1 MEALPPDP
9 AGEGASPAGG
19 AGNGGNGDAASLAA
33 PWARDTLRER
43 IIGHLR
49 RVGHDSISGIA
60 RSLRREGEAPAHR
73 LTIAGYLQAMT
84 DAGLLKEVERPPSKE
99 YLLASPETHWS
110 LHQRLW
116 RLLQDSPR
124 PEEERVRLLLACL
137 QLTLGRPVFAAELVH
152 AGVPRIPDGLE
163 RHVVA
168 DDVRRAYRRLF
179 ERKAAPRIDVPQR
192 DALFLLPPGDP
203 VLGSPLVQETLRRLA
218 VKAAGAEHLVAE
230 RPAAPQQ
237 RSLDLLGGAA
247 PPPPTPPGAP
257 TDQGTPG
264 GLP

>member
-1 MEALPPDP
+1 MEALPPDAP
-9 AGEGASPAGG
+9 ADGVGAPGSGDGPGGPGGPGGSIAG
-19 AGNGGNGDAASLAA
+19 

-43 IIGHLR
+43 IISHLR

-84 DAGLLKEVERPPSKE
+84 DAGLLKEVERPPSKV

-116 RLLQDSPR
+116 RLLQDVPR

-168 DDVRRAYRRLF
+168 DDVRRSYRRLF
-179 ERKAAPRIDVPQR
+179 ERKATPRIDVPQR
-192 DALFLLPPGDP
+192 DALYLLPPGDP
-203 VLGSPLVQETLRRLA
+203 VLGSPLAHETVRRLA
-218 VKAAGAEHLVAE
+218 VKAMAAEHLGAE

-237 RSLDLLGGAA
+237 RSLDLLGGGSGAGAA
-247 PPPPTPPGAP
+247 PDLG
-257 TDQGTPG
+257 GPG

>member
-1 MEALPPDP
+1 MEAPLDD
-9 AGEGASPAGG
+9 AATGDGASSTPAPSGSG
-19 AGNGGNGDAASLAA
+19 ASAA
-33 PWARDTLRER
+33 PWARDTLRDR
-43 IIGHLR
+43 IVGHLR

-60 RSLRREGEAPAHR
+60 RALRREGEAPAHR

-116 RLLQDSPR
+116 RLLQDAPR
-124 PEEERVRLLLACL
+124 PEEERIRLLLACL
-137 QLTLGRPVFAAELVH
+137 QLTLGRPVFAAELLH
-152 AGVPRIPDGLE
+152 AGVPRIPDALE

-192 DALFLLPPGDP
+192 DALYLLPPADP
-203 VLGSPLVQETLRRLA
+203 MLGTPLVQETIRRLA
-218 VKAAGAEHLVAE
+218 TKATGAEHLVAE
-230 RPAAPQQ
+230 RPAAPTQK
-237 RSLDLLGGAA
+237 SLDFGGEA
-247 PPPPTPPGAP
+247 
-257 TDQGTPG
+257 
-264 GLP
+264 